1 VEKRNGKSVLTYG
14 RRSQYQAASMSTPNS
29 VFQMEHSGITI
40 TLAEQDILFF
50 AEVQEKAKDFI
61 IAQFAARGREMDLEA
76 KRAFNALR
84 PDITGK
90 HELSLEDTLP

>member
-1 VEKRNGKSVLTYG
+1 
-14 RRSQYQAASMSTPNS
+14 
-29 VFQMEHSGITI
+29 MEHSGITI

-84 PDITGK
+84 PDIT
-90 HELSLEDTLP
+90 

>member
-1 VEKRNGKSVLTYG
+1 MY
-14 RRSQYQAASMSTPNS
+14 
-29 VFQMEHSGITI
+29 GITDI
-40 TLAEQDILFF
+40 YSTFIEPNPDNPLAVLND
-50 AEVQEKAKDFI
+50 AGKEKAKDFI